1 MTELN
6 QDKREQFAKAAA
18 ANRELVSRL
27 AEIHCTLDEIAVV
40 TGISKAKLES
50 KYAKELALGK
60 ANGKSGLRRTQMTRA
75 LDGDPRMLIFLGKN
89 LLGQSENPMGG
100 DNSAPLPWSDEDI

>member
-40 TGISKAKLES
+40 TGISKAKLEM
-50 KYAKELALGK
+50 
-60 ANGKSGLRRTQMTRA
+60 Q
-75 LDGDPRMLIFLGKN
+75 KN
-89 LLGQSENPMGG
+89 LP
-100 DNSAPLPWSDEDI
+100 